1 MPKTAPLT
9 HDLLNGGFVMSSD
22 HEIKMWTPNTVVL
35 FLFIIVG
42 LVVALYRMAKGLGAV
57 TNMSDIYPW
66 GFWLGFDLLGGVAM
80 AAGGF
85 IIAAA
90 IYLFNWKK
98 YKPIGRPAI
107 LTAFLGY
114 LMAVVAIFLDIGQ
127 PFRLWHPSIMWQV
140 HSVMWVVAIHVILYT
155 TALAIESSPMFFERF
170 GMQNALKFVNKIL
183 IGAVVFGVMLS
194 TLHQASLGAVF
205 LITPAR
211 MSPLWFN
218 TFIPYLFLVSCIP
231 MGLAMVSTEAMLSA
245 KAFNHKI
252 DNEIYFGLARGTLIT
267 LIIYLIM
274 KLFFLFRDAGI
285 GAAFNGSLE
294 GNMYLLEMAI
304 GVVIPIL
311 MLASKQNRTNLKSI
325 LGVNILV
332 IVGVL
337 VNRLN
342 VCIFSM
348 QSYTTSKGASYFPS
362 LMEFLVTL
370 GIVSLGVFLFKMAA
384 KHLPLFAKT

>member
-1 MPKTAPLT
+1 
-9 HDLLNGGFVMSSD
+9 MSSE
-22 HEIKMWTPNTVVL
+22 HEIKMWTPHTFVL
-35 FLFIIVG
+35 ILFIIIG
-42 LVVALYRMAKGLGAV
+42 IAVALYRMVKGLGAS
-57 TNMSDIYPW
+57 TNMNDMYAW
-66 GFWLGFDLLGGVAM
+66 GFWLGFDVLGGVAM

-90 IYLFNWKK
+90 VYLFNWKK

-114 LMAVVAIFLDIGQ
+114 LMAIIAIFLDIGH

-140 HSVMWVVAIHVILYT
+140 HSVMWIVAIHVILYT
-155 TALAIESSPMFFERF
+155 TTLAIESSPMFFERL
-170 GMQNALKFVNKIL
+170 GMKNALNIVQKIMVV
-183 IGAVVFGVMLS
+183 AVIFGVMLS
-194 TLHQASLGAVF
+194 TLHQSSLGAVF
-205 LITPAR
+205 LITPSR

-218 TFIPYLFLVSCIP
+218 SMLPYLFLLSAIP
-231 MGLAMVSTEAMLSA
+231 MGLAMVSTETMLSA
-245 KAFNHKI
+245 KAFKHKI
-252 DNEIYFGLARGTLIT
+252 DHEIYFGLARGTLIS
-267 LIIYLIM
+267 LVIYLLL

-285 GAAFNGSLE
+285 GAIVDGSMAA
-294 GNMYLLEMAI
+294 NMYIIEMAL
-304 GVVIPIL
+304 GVIIPIL
-311 MLASKQNRTNLKSI
+311 ILASRQNRTNLKTIFS
-325 LGVNILV
+325 VNILV

-348 QSYTTSKGASYFPS
+348 QDYTTSKGASYFPS
-362 LMEFLVTL
+362 AMELLLTL